1 MRVKVTHASGY
12 SSPFDGE
19 HGLDDLFAE
28 FGSAAVEAAMRSV
41 YSGKPE
47 HAGNGLL
54 FEALWVEGEGWV

>member
-19 HGLDDLFAE
+19 YGLDALFAE
-28 FGSAAVEAAMRSV
+28 FGAAAVEAAMRSV

-54 FEALWVEGEGWV
+54 IAALWVEGEGWV